1 MALDKEKERQSKL
14 GGKIWMT
21 FTNIFVILLVITVV
35 GVIVWESS
43 IAITE
48 RNKLR
53 KFTGEY
59 YDIDIIR
66 ALGEMGLSREQALK
80 KIAEQEREHI

>member
-1 MALDKEKERQSKL
+1 
-14 GGKIWMT
+14 MT
-21 FTNIFVILLVITVV
+21 ITQIFLMLLVLTIM

-59 YDIDIIR
+59 YDIDIAR
-66 ALGEMGLSREQALK
+66 ALGEMGLTRDQALK

>member
-1 MALDKEKERQSKL
+1 
-14 GGKIWMT
+14 MT
-21 FTNIFVILLVITVV
+21 FTSIFITLLILTVM
-35 GVIVWESS
+35 GVVVWESS

-59 YDIDIIR
+59 YDIDIAR